1 MIFLTVMSWMS
12 KKTAHLC
19 LLVFLCVAAV
29 FAHPQLAR
37 GKDPEIYQ
45 AEAMISQ
52 GTDSRIHFQLCN
64 YTTGVQSPT
73 TLWSHMQKEF
83 RCRISAQQPHGVWKK
98 LIRTIFPT
106 SIQGLWGMQEWK
118 NSQTLGNSY
127 YIYIYI
133 VIHLLTHINTRGLWD
148 SRFTQRWARRKKSA
162 YDPADIRVS
171 SCVFVVWRR
180 FQRIN
185 HTAAALRHLF

>member
-1 MIFLTVMSWMS
+1 MSWFFS
-12 KKTAHLC
+12 QSCHECPKKTAHLC

-29 FAHPQLAR
+29 FAHPRLAR

-73 TLWSHMQKEF
+73 TLWSHIQKEF
-83 RCRISAQQPHGVWKK
+83 RCRISAQQVYKDFGECKNGKIAKHWEK
-98 LIRTIFPT
+98 TI
-106 SIQGLWGMQEWK
+106 IYIYIIK
-118 NSQTLGNSY
+118 YNI

-133 VIHLLTHINTRGLWD
+133 SRYTFIDTYQHQRTLGFSFHSTMGSPKKISIWPCWHQSFLLCI
-148 SRFTQRWARRKKSA
+148 
-162 YDPADIRVS
+162 
-171 SCVFVVWRR
+171 FVVWRR
-180 FQRIN
+180 FQGIN